1 MQSRKFRRKASPWN
15 IIISRQEAGV
25 PHFWLTHWLIDW
37 LVSALALY
45 VMAQLMPGIEIRG
58 FGTALIATIVI
69 GLADVILGPILR
81 FLTLPLT
88 FLTLGLFLFVIKGF
102 LLKVAAM
109 FTPGF
114 RVNGCLPAI
123 LGAVV
128 LSILS
133 WLLQRFVWATL

>member
-1 MQSRKFRRKASPWN
+1 
-15 IIISRQEAGV
+15 V
-25 PHFWLTHWLIDW
+25 PHGWLTYWLITW
-37 LVSALALY
+37 LVDALALY
-45 VMAQLMPGIEIRG
+45 LMAQLIPGIEIRG
-58 FGTALIATIVI
+58 FGTAMIATIVF

-81 FLTLPLT
+81 FLAFPIT
-88 FLTLGLFLFVIKGF
+88 FVTLGLFIFVIKGF

-123 LGAVV
+123 LGAAV

-133 WLLQRFVWATL
+133 MILHWVLRANL

>member
-1 MQSRKFRRKASPWN
+1 
-15 IIISRQEAGV
+15 V
-25 PHFWLTHWLIDW
+25 PHYWLTYWIVSW
-37 LVSALALY
+37 LVNALALY
-45 VMAQLMPGIEIRG
+45 VMAQLIPGIEIRG
-58 FGTALIATIVI
+58 FGTAMIATIVF

-81 FLTLPLT
+81 FLALPLT
-88 FLTLGLFLFVIKGF
+88 FLTLGLFLLVIKGF

-128 LSILS
+128 LAVLS
-133 WLLQRFVWATL
+133 YLLRHLVFATL

>member
-1 MQSRKFRRKASPWN
+1 
-15 IIISRQEAGV
+15 V
-25 PHFWLTHWLIDW
+25 PHFWLTHWLINW
-37 LVSALALY
+37 LLSALALY
-45 VMAQLMPGIEIRG
+45 VMAQMMPGIEISG
-58 FGTALIATIVI
+58 FGTALIATVVI

-81 FLTLPLT
+81 FLAFPLT

-102 LLKVAAM
+102 LLKVAAA

-114 RVNGCLPAI
+114 RINGCLPAI

-133 WLLQRFVWATL
+133 WLLQRFVWASL

>member
-1 MQSRKFRRKASPWN
+1 
-15 IIISRQEAGV
+15 V
-25 PHFWLTHWLIDW
+25 PHHWLLHWLISW

-45 VMAQLMPGIEIRG
+45 IMAQLMPGIEIRD
-58 FGTALIATIVI
+58 FGTAMIACLVF

-81 FLTLPLT
+81 FLAFPLT
-88 FLTLGLFLFVIKGF
+88 FVTFGLFLLVIKGF

-123 LGAVV
+123 LGALV
-128 LSILS
+128 LTILSSILR
-133 WLLQRFVWATL
+133 WVVWANL